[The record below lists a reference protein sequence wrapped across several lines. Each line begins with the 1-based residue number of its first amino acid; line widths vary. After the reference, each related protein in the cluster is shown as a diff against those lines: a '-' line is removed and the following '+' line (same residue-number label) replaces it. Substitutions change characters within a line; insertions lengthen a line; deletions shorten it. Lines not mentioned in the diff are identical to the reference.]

1 MPSPVWLLTVY
12 SHDVLSRLDEV
23 KARVTSVFGSILKMD
38 STKKVTKKLAGTA
51 ADTAAWVTN
60 VGNEHGQVLVSV
72 LTAGEGE
79 GLLPMAAG
87 LMERYRLAGVAP
99 PPAHVRGPRLL
110 LQLWRIKDSCHVQ

>member
-1 MPSPVWLLTVY
+1 MSYLFLYLYLNNVFTF
-12 SHDVLSRLDEV
+12 LSLCV
-23 KARVTSVFGSILKMD
+23 CLQM
-38 STKKVTKKLAGTA
+38 TKKLAGTA